1 MAFAKKQEAEAEAN
15 VNTPADNVSVTPD
28 RAGDTET
35 EATRLHGQRARSAQ
49 RASNAE
55 RQARYRE
62 RVKATADKYAP
73 ETPVS
78 EEPTPTAPDP
88 RDAEIVRLKEELAQQ
103 KEELARLFND
113 GVQLRTEKMMLE
125 EVIGGLRR
133 KLSSSN
139 TDDGA
144 SAEGAFSKEEWS
156 ILIKC
161 LHPDTNPSQELKTQA
176 TQLLNVRK
184 ARLVRQPS
192 VETSAAEMDAKA
204 RHARP
209 QRKAA

>member
-15 VNTPADNVSVTPD
+15 VNTPADTCQDVTPEP
-28 RAGDTET
+28 RAEPKSPN
-35 EATRLHGQRARSAQ
+35 AT
-49 RASNAE
+49 
-55 RQARYRE
+55 RQARHRE
-62 RVKATADKYAP
+62 KMKAAKVAAKATADKYAP

-103 KEELARLFND
+103 KEELARLYND